1 MAKRT
6 RKEIPLQYVIA
17 VYADLLDEIWQ
28 RVADLIGGITLQ
40 VLMNTA
46 VRRVSAA
53 YPFITAITV
62 TVDGVSLDKL
72 EEIGRD
78 QPSHQVK
85 EALQNLITELFSI
98 LAAMSG
104 DVIIRELAP
113 KVREAETRL
122 CQITENGEQ

>member
-1 MAKRT
+1 MTKRM
-6 RKEIPLQYVIA
+6 RKEIPLQYIIA

-46 VRRVSAA
+46 IRRVSAA

-72 EEIGRD
+72 EEVG

-122 CQITENGEQ
+122 CQMADGGEP